1 MTLLVRNSLACLL
14 LLGLLWGFIVTSDPY
29 LSLGSPFTAQLL
41 NLLFPAAILFLVWSL
56 IGRMAIG
63 LLIAVLLVTVF
74 HYAGKVKAEFLGESL
89 VYADFS
95 VVSSIV
101 ESPEL
106 VIGFVPL
113 TFTVFLFAFLLTLIL
128 VSYFLSGVAKS
139 SGLLRA
145 FVALVGSGL
154 LVFVGSY
161 RAPSIIPDLGWEA
174 FQQSGGAAKVGIIGN
189 VLLGKMTQE
198 SIEIVPDI
206 AMAEQFWAEPR
217 VIAARTSLERLSV
230 RLDFRP
236 DIVMVQSESLFMP
249 GKLCGMPETPVLPN
263 ISSLGSPRGG
273 ELEVPVFGGRT
284 LQSEFESLS
293 GVPISAF
300 PHSMFAYYDLL
311 KKNITAIPR
320 VLAEQGYNTVAI
332 HPNKGGF
339 WNRNTAMGR
348 LGFQTFL
355 DINAFL
361 SDRDES
367 IRGHVSDLSLVKA
380 VLSQLDSA
388 NGPTF
393 VEAITMDNHGPWGA
407 ATGNTS
413 ESLPVPDMLNPEAAK
428 IFTDYLARARDADSA
443 YGYLIDALRR
453 RERPTLVVFFGDHM
467 PALPSVYK
475 SLCFKNGLKPEEQ
488 LPPYRFWSNFS
499 TIDLPEKTSSYLI
512 PGLVFRS
519 ASLPMPDFFLA
530 NAVMGVVQ
538 ADSEISAEEKLKIKQ
553 QYEQL
558 SILNMTTGAEIDSSV
573 RTIISRPEKIAD
585 TLKRFHVGG
594 AAFSSDSVVKLDS
607 DMQFSTFRG
616 AGGVRKISIRSYLD
630 RAMLSSCAEHEVTDQ
645 AAAGISVKGGGREIY
660 RAPMQRG
667 AFRLATFST
676 AGLKDFKFEA
686 YGLGENCPSVNIKIV
701 QLQCDSPQCEQR
713 QEDVDLSFEVEPRF
727 HRDFFA
733 GDLKSLKELYPE
745 GASSSSGRREAL
757 DWLLGRVVYEEIG
770 YGPFR
775 VHPDHQIFM
784 HPSESVSAKMKV
796 DVSGSKSLTLTPRID
811 PLAAH
816 CRVLNEPGRE
826 AGLVGLT
833 IKLDGKNVFEG
844 AIDRKF
850 NELVTLS
857 TESHQLLEIIV
868 DKGNEVSWCDWFSV
882 GVDRVNS

>member
-1 MTLLVRNSLACLL
+1 MTV
-14 LLGLLWGFIVTSDPY
+14 G
-29 LSLGSPFTAQLL
+29 
-41 NLLFPAAILFLVWSL
+41 
-56 IGRMAIG
+56 
-63 LLIAVLLVTVF
+63 LLVTVLLVSVV
-74 HYAGKVKAEFLGESL
+74 HYAGRVKAEFLGESL
-89 VYADFS
+89 VYADLS
-95 VVSSIV
+95 VISSV
-101 ESPEL
+101 AESPEL
-106 VIGFVPL
+106 VFGFVST
-113 TFTVFLFAFLLTLIL
+113 TFFVFIVASALALFL
-128 VSYFLSGVAKS
+128 VSYFLKGVAKS
-139 SGLLRA
+139 SYLSRVS
-145 FVALVGSGL
+145 VALVGGALFLFSG
-154 LVFVGSY
+154 FY
-161 RAPSIIPDLGWEA
+161 RTPAVIPALGWEF
-174 FQQSGGAAKVGIIGN
+174 FQQNSGAANAGIIGN
-189 VLLGKMTQE
+189 MLLGRMSQE
-198 SIEIVPDI
+198 SIVVEPDI
-206 AMAEQFWAEPR
+206 ALAEKFWVEPR
-217 VIAARTSLERLSV
+217 VIAARSALERLSV
-230 RLDFRP
+230 TPDFRP

-311 KKNITAIPR
+311 KKNIAAMPR

-413 ESLPVPDMLNPEAAK
+413 EGLPVPDMLNPEAAK

-499 TIDLPEKTSSYLI
+499 TIDLPGKTSSYLI

-519 ASLPMPDFFLA
+519 ANLPMPDFFLA
-530 NAVMGVVQ
+530 NAVMGVIQ

-573 RTIISRPEKIAD
+573 RTVISRPAKIAD

-594 AAFSSDSVVKLDS
+594 AAFSSDSVLKLDS
-607 DMQFSTFRG
+607 DTQFSTFRG
-616 AGGVRKISIRSYLD
+616 AGGVRKISIRPYLD
-630 RAMLSSCAEHEVTDQ
+630 RAMLRSCAEHEVTGQ

-686 YGLGENCPSVNIKIV
+686 YGLGENCPSINLKIV
-701 QLQCDSPQCEQR
+701 QLQCDSPQCEQG

-733 GDLKSLKELYPE
+733 DDLKSLKKIYPE
-745 GASSSSGRREAL
+745 GASSSSRRREAL
-757 DWLLGRVVYEEIG
+757 DWLLSRVVDEEIG

-811 PLAAH
+811 PLSAH